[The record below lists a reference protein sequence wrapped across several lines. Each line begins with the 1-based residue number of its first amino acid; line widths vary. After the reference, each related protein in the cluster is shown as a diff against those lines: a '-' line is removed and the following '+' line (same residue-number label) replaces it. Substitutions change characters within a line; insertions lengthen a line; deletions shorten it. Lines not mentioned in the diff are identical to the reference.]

1 MEEPEGDR
9 SRERLK
15 SERGRTGVERMMEV
29 GGKHPVL
36 AARCAVLPG
45 ESGDTSAPESFRGC

>member
-15 SERGRTGVERMMEV
+15 SERGGTEVEGMREV

-36 AARCAVLPG
+36 TARCAVLPG
-45 ESGDTSAPESFRGC
+45 ESGDTSPPESFRGC